1 MAEKKSVLNV
11 TVSESLAEAVRQLAA
26 IRGSTISSVVEA
38 ALAEQI
44 KWHRIREDGLAAAE
58 EEYAE
63 TGYPTPE
70 EKEAVRAQ
78 VAEELRIMAEA
89 RAAREAQRARP
100 AGAA

>member
-11 TVSESLAEAVRQLAA
+11 TVAESLAEAVRQLAA
-26 IRGSTISSVVEA
+26 IRGTTISSIVEA

-70 EKEAVRAQ
+70 ERAAARAR
-78 VAEELRIMAEA
+78 VEEERRIMAEA
-89 RAAREAQRARP
+89 RAAMDAQLPRP